1 MNKILYYALMTTTL
15 LCSCGGKKN
24 VGNKTDEVKTE
35 VTAHDTVIAD
45 IVEKSDIAEANDA
58 TEVSDTTKKSLN
70 DIRFAGWTE
79 KEWLDNEYIRTLR
92 RYLDD
97 YSKGWIE
104 NEELGPYRKL
114 TKGQFVVGQ
123 IEPFMLGGVF
133 MYIMFVD
140 EPEKVFTVC
149 VYSEVNAATEE
160 VGNYS
165 VRDIT
170 YQSEVPGIPKELLQQ
185 MIQEHPEMK
194 VW

>member
-1 MNKILYYALMTTTL
+1 MKGGWYFVLAAVL
-15 LCSCGGKKN
+15 LCSCGGKRN
-24 VGNKTDEVKTE
+24 VDNGVDELKTE
-35 VTAHDTVIAD
+35 VTAHDTMAAD
-45 IVEKSDIAEANDA
+45 TA
-58 TEVSDTTKKSLN
+58 EVSDTTKKSLN

-97 YSKGWIE
+97 YSKGKIE
-104 NEELGPYRKL
+104 DEALEPYRHL

-140 EPEKVFTVC
+140 DPEKVFTVC
-149 VYSEVNAATEE
+149 VYSKVDAEAEKVLSYEVR
-160 VGNYS
+160 S
-165 VRDIT
+165 IT

>member
-1 MNKILYYALMTTTL
+1 MKKTLYYAMLVAL

-24 VGNKTDEVKTE
+24 VDYNVNNDGASTE
-35 VTAHDTVIAD
+35 VTAHD
-45 IVEKSDIAEANDA
+45 IVEADTAEA
-58 TEVSDTTKKSLN
+58 SDTTKKSLN

-79 KEWLDNEYIRTLR
+79 KEWLDNEFIRTLR

-97 YSKGWIE
+97 YSKGKIE
-104 NEELGPYRKL
+104 HEALNPYRHL

-140 EPEKVFTVC
+140 DPGKVFTVC
-149 VYSEVNAATEE
+149 VYSEVNSETEE
-160 VGNYS
+160 IGKHE
-165 VRDIT
+165 VRSIE

>member
-1 MNKILYYALMTTTL
+1 MKGGWYFILAAVL

-24 VGNKTDEVKTE
+24 VDYNVNNDGASTE
-35 VTAHDTVIAD
+35 VTAHDTVAAD
-45 IVEKSDIAEANDA
+45 TA
-58 TEVSDTTKKSLN
+58 EVSDTTKKSLN

-92 RYLDD
+92 QYLDD
-97 YSKGWIE
+97 YSQGKIE
-104 NEELGPYRKL
+104 NEELEPYRHL
-114 TKGQFVVGQ
+114 TKGEFVVGQ
-123 IEPFMLGGVF
+123 IEPFILGGVF

-140 EPEKVFTVC
+140 DPEKVFTVC
-149 VYSEVNAATEE
+149 VYSEVNSETEE
-160 VGNYS
+160 IGKHE
-165 VRDIT
+165 VRYIE

>member
-1 MNKILYYALMTTTL
+1 MNKTLYYALMATTL

-24 VGNKTDEVKTE
+24 VDNKTDEVKTE

-97 YSKGWIE
+97 YSKGRVD
-104 NEELGPYRKL
+104 NEALIPYRKL
-114 TKGQFVVGQ
+114 TK
-123 IEPFMLGGVF
+123 
-133 MYIMFVD
+133 D
-140 EPEKVFTVC
+140 
-149 VYSEVNAATEE
+149 S
-160 VGNYS
+160 S
-165 VRDIT
+165 WW
-170 YQSEVPGIPKELLQQ
+170 GI
-185 MIQEHPEMK
+185 
-194 VW
+194 

>member
-1 MNKILYYALMTTTL
+1 MKRVLCYAMMAIL
-15 LCSCGGKKN
+15 LCSCGGKKSVDSN
-24 VGNKTDEVKTE
+24 VDESKIE
-35 VTAHDTVIAD
+35 VTAHDTRVAD
-45 IVEKSDIAEANDA
+45 T
-58 TEVSDTTKKSLN
+58 TELSDTTQKSLN

-97 YSKGWIE
+97 YSKGKIE
-104 NEELGPYRKL
+104 NEVLDPYRKL

-140 EPEKVFTVC
+140 DPEKVFTVC
-149 VYSEVNAATEE
+149 VYSEVDSETAE
-160 VGNYS
+160 VGKYE
-165 VRDIT
+165 VRYIE
-170 YQSEVPGIPKELLQQ
+170 YQSEVPGIPKDLLQQ

>member
-1 MNKILYYALMTTTL
+1 MKRVLCYAMMAIL
-15 LCSCGGKKN
+15 LCSCGGKKSVDSN
-24 VGNKTDEVKTE
+24 VDESKTE
-35 VTAHDTVIAD
+35 VTAHDTRVAD
-45 IVEKSDIAEANDA
+45 T
-58 TEVSDTTKKSLN
+58 TELSDTTQKSLN

-97 YSKGWIE
+97 YSKGKIE
-104 NEELGPYRKL
+104 DEALDPYRKL

-140 EPEKVFTVC
+140 DPEKVFTVC
-149 VYSEVNAATEE
+149 VYSEVNSETEE
-160 VGNYS
+160 IGKHE
-165 VRDIT
+165 VRHIE

-194 VW
+194 IW

>member
-1 MNKILYYALMTTTL
+1 MKRAWCFILASIL

-24 VGNKTDEVKTE
+24 VDYNVNNDGASTE
-35 VTAHDTVIAD
+35 VTAHDTVAA
-45 IVEKSDIAEANDA
+45 DIAE
-58 TEVSDTTKKSLN
+58 VSNTTKKSLN

-92 RYLDD
+92 QYLDD
-97 YSKGWIE
+97 YSQGKIE
-104 NEELGPYRKL
+104 NEELEPYRHL

-140 EPEKVFTVC
+140 DPEKVFTVC
-149 VYSEVNAATEE
+149 VYSEVNSETEE
-160 VGNYS
+160 IGKHE
-165 VRDIT
+165 VRSIE
-170 YQSEVPGIPKELLQQ
+170 YQSEVPGMPKELLQQ
-185 MIQEHPEMK
+185 IMKEHPEQK

>member
-1 MNKILYYALMTTTL
+1 MKKTLYYAMLVAL

-24 VGNKTDEVKTE
+24 VDYNVNNDGASTE
-35 VTAHDTVIAD
+35 VTAHDTVAAD
-45 IVEKSDIAEANDA
+45 TAEA
-58 TEVSDTTKKSLN
+58 SDTTKKSLN

-97 YSKGWIE
+97 YSKGKIE
-104 NEELGPYRKL
+104 YEALNPYRHL
-114 TKGQFVVGQ
+114 TKGEFVVGQ
-123 IEPFMLGGVF
+123 IEPFILGGVF

-140 EPEKVFTVC
+140 DPEKVFTVC
-149 VYSEVNAATEE
+149 VYSEVNSETEE
-160 VGNYS
+160 IGKHE
-165 VRDIT
+165 VRYIE

>member
-1 MNKILYYALMTTTL
+1 MKRAWCFVLASIL

-24 VGNKTDEVKTE
+24 VDYNVNNDGASTE
-35 VTAHDTVIAD
+35 VTAHDTVAA
-45 IVEKSDIAEANDA
+45 DIAE
-58 TEVSDTTKKSLN
+58 VSNTTKKSLN

-92 RYLDD
+92 QYLDD
-97 YSKGWIE
+97 YSQGKIE
-104 NEELGPYRKL
+104 NEELEPYRHL

-140 EPEKVFTVC
+140 DPEKVFTVC
-149 VYSEVNAATEE
+149 VYSEVNSETEE
-160 VGNYS
+160 IGKHE
-165 VRDIT
+165 VRSIE
-170 YQSEVPGIPKELLQQ
+170 YQSEVPGMPKELLQQ
-185 MIQEHPEMK
+185 IMKEHPEQK

>member
-1 MNKILYYALMTTTL
+1 MKRAWCFILASIL

-24 VGNKTDEVKTE
+24 VDYNVNNNGASTE
-35 VTAHDTVIAD
+35 VTAHDTVAAD
-45 IVEKSDIAEANDA
+45 TA
-58 TEVSDTTKKSLN
+58 EVSDTTKKSLN

-92 RYLDD
+92 QYLDD
-97 YSKGWIE
+97 YSQGKIE
-104 NEELGPYRKL
+104 NEELEPYRHL

-140 EPEKVFTVC
+140 DPEKVFTVC
-149 VYSEVNAATEE
+149 VYSEVNSETEKVLNYE
-160 VGNYS
+160 VRS
-165 VRDIT
+165 IT
-170 YQSEVPGIPKELLQQ
+170 YQSEVPGMPKELLQQ
-185 MIQEHPEMK
+185 IMKEHPEQK

>member
-1 MNKILYYALMTTTL
+1 MLVAL
-15 LCSCGGKKN
+15 LCSCGGKRN
-24 VGNKTDEVKTE
+24 DELKTE
-35 VTAHDTVIAD
+35 VTAHDTVAAD
-45 IVEKSDIAEANDA
+45 TA
-58 TEVSDTTKKSLN
+58 EVSDTTKKSLN

-92 RYLDD
+92 QYLDD
-97 YSKGWIE
+97 YSQGKIE
-104 NEELGPYRKL
+104 NEELEPYRHL

-140 EPEKVFTVC
+140 DPEKVFTVC
-149 VYSEVNAATEE
+149 VYSEVDAEAEKVLNYE
-160 VGNYS
+160 VRS
-165 VRDIT
+165 IE
-170 YQSEVPGIPKELLQQ
+170 YQSEVPGIPKELLLQ

>member
-1 MNKILYYALMTTTL
+1 MKKTLCCAMLVAL
-15 LCSCGGKKN
+15 LCSCGGKRN
-24 VGNKTDEVKTE
+24 DELKTE
-35 VTAHDTVIAD
+35 VTAHDTVAAD
-45 IVEKSDIAEANDA
+45 TA
-58 TEVSDTTKKSLN
+58 EVSDTTKKSLN

-92 RYLDD
+92 QYLDD
-97 YSKGWIE
+97 YSQGKIE
-104 NEELGPYRKL
+104 NEELEPYRHL

-140 EPEKVFTVC
+140 DPEKVFTVC
-149 VYSEVNAATEE
+149 VYSEVDAEAEKVLNYE
-160 VGNYS
+160 VRS
-165 VRDIT
+165 IE
-170 YQSEVPGIPKELLQQ
+170 YQSEVPGIPKELLLQ